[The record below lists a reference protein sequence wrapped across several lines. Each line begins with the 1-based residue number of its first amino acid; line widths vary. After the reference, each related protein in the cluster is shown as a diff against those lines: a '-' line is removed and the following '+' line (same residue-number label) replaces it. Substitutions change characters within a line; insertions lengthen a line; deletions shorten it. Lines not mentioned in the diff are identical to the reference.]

1 MTGTLSFTFQ
11 QQHAVQCNIRHTQA
25 APEAPLYPSC
35 RVTKISLLIRCPYC
49 RKSKYSPK
57 ECGNCATVHSA
68 GTEVFLSHVP
78 GTNTFHTGHYVAAN
92 SVIFTAELV

>member
-49 RKSKYSPK
+49 SKSKYSPK
-57 ECGNCATVHSA
+57 ECENCATVHSA

-78 GTNTFHTGHYVAAN
+78 GTNTFHTGHYVAAS

>member
-1 MTGTLSFTFQ
+1 MR
-11 QQHAVQCNIRHTQA
+11 CNIRHTQA

-49 RKSKYSPK
+49 GKSKHSPK
-57 ECGNCATVHSA
+57 ECESCAAVHSV
-68 GTEVFLSHVP
+68 GIELFLSHVP
-78 GTNTFHTGHYVAAN
+78 GTNASHTGHYVAAS